1 MSMSPDDG
9 SLRII
14 GGLVAA
20 VAAIYGATAVT
31 TFVVT
36 PANDMPR
43 IGAMCDYTLPSK
55 RRARHG
61 YHYRCHNSRYR
72 KNHNNAPQRATRHYL
87 LVLSHR
93 FLLGIGSEGGTSP
106 RSGLPYTPTLTR
118 GVGDAASGEGPLCS
132 GTLVVEDAPA
142 MKNRKKVGLLRP
154 DAVGAGRRR
163 RVLLPDGPKGG

>member
-1 MSMSPDDG
+1 
-9 SLRII
+9 
-14 GGLVAA
+14 

-31 TFVVT
+31 TIVVT

-87 LVLSHR
+87 FVR
-93 FLLGIGSEGGTSP
+93 
-106 RSGLPYTPTLTR
+106 GLW
-118 GVGDAASGEGPLCS
+118 S
-132 GTLVVEDAPA
+132 
-142 MKNRKKVGLLRP
+142 
-154 DAVGAGRRR
+154 
-163 RVLLPDGPKGG
+163 